1 MSSLHLTSGSSQ
13 LRSLSQL
20 APGERGVVVRIDS
33 ESKDRFDRL
42 VALGVTP
49 GVSVTVL
56 QTFPGIVFLC
66 DQTELVVERG
76 VAAAIH
82 VARDDSRQG

>member
-1 MSSLHLTSGSSQ
+1 LTSASDR

-20 APGERGVVVRIDS
+20 TPGERGVVVRIDADV
-33 ESKDRFDRL
+33 KDRFDRL

-49 GVSVTVL
+49 GVSITVL
-56 QTFPGIVFLC
+56 QVFPGIVFLC

-76 VAAAIH
+76 VAAAIQIRITSDGGG
-82 VARDDSRQG
+82 V

>member
-1 MSSLHLTSGSSQ
+1 M
-13 LRSLSQL
+13 RVD
-20 APGERGVVVRIDS
+20 EDV
-33 ESKDRFDRL
+33 KDRFDRL

-56 QTFPGIVFLC
+56 QVFPGIVFLC

-76 VAAAIH
+76 VAAAIRIRITSDGGG
-82 VARDDSRQG
+82 V

>member
-1 MSSLHLTSGSSQ
+1 M
-13 LRSLSQL
+13 
-20 APGERGVVVRIDS
+20 VVRIDP
-33 ESKDRFDRL
+33 EVKDRFDRL

-56 QTFPGIVFLC
+56 QIFPGIVFLC

-76 VAAAIH
+76 VAAAIQIRITSDGH
-82 VARDDSRQG
+82 RQW